1 VTLLRWLVSVRHD
14 TLADMAVVHTPE
26 PVESFPDPARRWIG
40 GASAVVLT
48 VLWAVGVWRVWSH
61 TLAKPLELDW
71 SPYAYSDY
79 LINYAGGFVRRG
91 LGGEILRRLG
101 SGGTASL
108 PTVNVLVFGV
118 YLLFSLAFLRLAFR
132 IGVTRQR
139 LLAMLVFWLAPGGPL
154 GDAVEGDFYPR
165 KDFLFLLF
173 VLGIAWLAG
182 RRRGWASTAVLLA
195 VTLAGS
201 AALSLIQEG
210 FLFIGAVPIAL
221 VLYDRF
227 AADGPPR
234 ASIVACLYLI
244 FCVLLFGAASLF
256 KGDAATVTAIWH
268 SIGAANRAII
278 APDGVPA
285 DGIEALQL
293 SLLEGMDM
301 PWAYLRTGLI
311 WYWVVG
317 LAASA
322 AICLYVAASP
332 DADGRRTSLA
342 RAVVLYGA
350 IVAGTAPLY
359 LLAWDWGRW
368 IVAANVAF
376 FFLYDRLRHLPPPLE
391 RASAR
396 LAPRLPAFASTLAP
410 LAIGAF
416 LVLFELTYR
425 LPECCISGPSRHFV
439 GH

>member
-1 VTLLRWLVSVRHD
+1 
-14 TLADMAVVHTPE
+14 MAEVHAPE
-26 PVESFPDPARRWIG
+26 SVESFPDPARRWIG

-61 TLAKPLELDW
+61 TMAKPLELDW

-91 LGGEILRRLG
+91 LGGEILRQLG
-101 SGGTASL
+101 GGTASL
-108 PTVNVLVFGV
+108 PTVNAIVFGV

-132 IGVTRQR
+132 IGVTQQR

-173 VLGIAWLAG
+173 VLAVAVLAE
-182 RRRGWASTAVLLA
+182 RRRASTAVLLA
-195 VTLAGS
+195 VTFAGS
-201 AALSLIQEG
+201 AALSLIHEG

-227 AADGPPR
+227 AEHGRPR
-234 ASIVACLYLI
+234 ASIVAWFYLI
-244 FCVLLFGAASLF
+244 FCVLLFTVASLF

-278 APDGVPA
+278 APDSLPGGGIPA
-285 DGIEALQL
+285 GGIEALQL
-293 SLLEGMDM
+293 SLLQGMDM

-311 WYWVVG
+311 WYWVLG
-317 LAASA
+317 LVASA
-322 AICLYVAASP
+322 AICLYVAAAP
-332 DADGRRTSLA
+332 DPDGRRASLA
-342 RAVVLYGA
+342 RAAVLYGT

-376 FFLYDRLRHLPPPLE
+376 FFLYDRLRYLPPPLE

-396 LAPRLPAFASTLAP
+396 LAPRLPAFASTVAP

-416 LVLFELTYR
+416 LVLFEMTYR

>member
-1 VTLLRWLVSVRHD
+1 MAEVRS
-14 TLADMAVVHTPE
+14 PE

-48 VLWAVGVWRVWSH
+48 VLWALGVWRVWSH

-91 LGGEILRRLG
+91 LGGEILRHLG
-101 SGGTASL
+101 SDGAASL
-108 PTVNVLVFGV
+108 ATVNAIVFAV
-118 YLLFSLAFLRLAFR
+118 YLVFSLAFLRLAFR
-132 IGVTRQR
+132 IGVTQQR

-165 KDFLFLLF
+165 KDFFFLLF
-173 VLGIAWLAG
+173 VLAVAVLARHG
-182 RRRGWASTAVLLA
+182 PEREPRRGAASTAVLMA
-195 VTLAGS
+195 ITLAGS
-201 AALSLIQEG
+201 AALSLIHEG
-210 FLFIGAVPIAL
+210 FLFIAAVPIAL

-227 AADGPPR
+227 ADNGRPR

-244 FCVLLFGAASLF
+244 FCALLFATASLF

-268 SIGAANRAII
+268 SIGATNRAII
-278 APDGVPA
+278 APDGAPSG
-285 DGIEALQL
+285 GIEALQF
-293 SLLEGMDM
+293 SLLQGMDM
-301 PWAYLRTGLI
+301 PWAYLRTGLV
-311 WYWVVG
+311 WYWVLG
-317 LAASA
+317 LGASA
-322 AICLYVAASP
+322 TICLYVAAAP
-332 DADGRRTSLA
+332 ADQRRASLA
-342 RAVVLYGA
+342 RAAVLYGA
-350 IVAGTAPLY
+350 LVAGTVPLY

-396 LAPRLPAFASTLAP
+396 LAPLLPAFASNFAP
-410 LAIGAF
+410 LALGAF

>member
-1 VTLLRWLVSVRHD
+1 
-14 TLADMAVVHTPE
+14 MAEGHAPQA
-26 PVESFPDPARRWIG
+26 VESFPDPARRWIG
-40 GASAVVLT
+40 GASAVVLG

-101 SGGTASL
+101 GDGTASL
-108 PTVNVLVFGV
+108 ATVNAIVFGV
-118 YLLFSLAFLRLAFR
+118 YLLFSLAFLRLAYR
-132 IGVTRQR
+132 IGVTQQR

-165 KDFLFLLF
+165 KDFFFLLF
-173 VLGIAWLAG
+173 VLGIAVLAG
-182 RRRGWASTAVLLA
+182 RKRGGGSSAVLLA
-195 VTLAGS
+195 AALAGS
-201 AALSLIQEG
+201 AALSLIHEG
-210 FLFIGAVPIAL
+210 FLFIGAVPVAL

-227 AADGPPR
+227 AGDGRAR
-234 ASIVACLYLI
+234 ASTVACLYLV
-244 FCVLLFGAASLF
+244 FCALLFMVASLF

-278 APDGVPA
+278 APDGAPA
-285 DGIEALQL
+285 GGIEALQL
-293 SLLEGMDM
+293 SLLQGVEM

-317 LAASA
+317 LGASA
-322 AICLYVAASP
+322 AICLYVAAAP
-332 DADGRRTSLA
+332 DPDGRRASLA
-342 RAVVLYGA
+342 RAAVLYGTL
-350 IVAGTAPLY
+350 VAGTAPLY

-376 FFLYDRLRHLPPPLE
+376 FFLYDRLRYLPPPLE

-396 LAPRLPAFASTLAP
+396 LAPRLPAFASAVAP

-416 LVLFELTYR
+416 LLLFELTYR